1 MGIQH
6 RISRW
11 CIDVELTKHEQEMM
25 DGKEGFAVRKSME
38 ILVALGE
45 IFGAKSLIRVGSVQ
59 VAGVSYHNLGD
70 AGLEF
75 LNELAVDGRV
85 KVLTTLNPAGMDLEN
100 WQQLGISPEFAE
112 KQNLVI
118 DAFKRMGVL
127 VSCTCTP
134 YLIGNLPLYGEHLAW
149 SESSAVTFAN
159 SVLGARTNREG
170 GPSALATAFVGKT
183 PNYGLHLDG
192 NRVPDVHIKVNAEL
206 GKLSD
211 WGALGYA
218 IGKKAE
224 NKIPYITGIEN
235 AELDELKSF
244 CASVVTYG
252 AKPLFYMKGI
262 TPGAENQKEPNQT
275 ITIESCDLKIA
286 YDNINDDVI
295 DIELVCVGC
304 PHCSIK
310 EISEIA
316 GLLSGR
322 KVAVGTEFWVAT
334 SRTAKQL
341 SDIRG
346 YTATIEAAGGKFA
359 CDTCMAVAP
368 LKGRFKSLATTSA
381 KGCFY
386 SRQNLMKTRMGSIE
400 ECVNAAVTGRWNN

>member
-1 MGIQH
+1 M
-6 RISRW
+6 
-11 CIDVELTKHEQEMM
+11 ELTKQEQAML
-25 DGKEGFAVRKSME
+25 DGKEGYAVRKSME

-45 IFGAKSLIRVGSVQ
+45 IFGAKSLIKVGSVQ

-112 KQNLVI
+112 KQNQVI
-118 DAFKRMGVL
+118 DAFERMGIL
-127 VSCTCTP
+127 ISCTCTP
-134 YLIGNLPLYGEHLAW
+134 YLIGNLPLYGEHIAW

-159 SVLGARTNREG
+159 SVLGSKTNREG
-170 GPSALATAFVGKT
+170 GPSALAAAFVGKT
-183 PNYGLHLDG
+183 PCYGLHLDE
-192 NRVPDVHIKVNAEL
+192 NRVPDIHIQVNTEL
-206 GKLSD
+206 TKLSD

-218 IGKKAE
+218 IGRKAE
-224 NKIPYITGIEN
+224 NKIPYITGIKT

-262 TPGAENQKEPNQT
+262 TPGAELQVQPERTLKIEP
-275 ITIESCDLKIA
+275 SDLKGA
-286 YDNINDDVI
+286 YDSINDQVSDI
-295 DIELVCVGC
+295 DFVCVGC

-310 EISEIA
+310 EIEEIA
-316 GLLSGR
+316 DLIKGK
-322 KVAVGTEFWVAT
+322 KVKEGTELWVAT

-341 SDIRG
+341 ADKRG
-346 YTATIEAAGGKFA
+346 YTKDIEVAGGKFA

-368 LKGRFKSLATTSA
+368 LKGRFKALATTSA

-386 SRQNLMKTRMGSIE
+386 SRQNLMKTKMGSMK
-400 ECVNAAVTGRWNN
+400 ECVEAAVSGKWNS

>member
-1 MGIQH
+1 MQ
-6 RISRW
+6 
-11 CIDVELTKHEQEMM
+11 LTKQEQGMLE
-25 DGKEGFAVRKSME
+25 GKEGYAVRKSME
-38 ILVALGE
+38 ILVALGD
-45 IFGAKSLIRVGSVQ
+45 IFGAKSLIDVGSVQ

-75 LNELAVDGRV
+75 LDSLAADGRV
-85 KVLTTLNPAGMDLEN
+85 RVLTTLNPAGMDLEN

-118 DAFKRMGVL
+118 DAFKRMGIL
-127 VSCTCTP
+127 ISCTCTP
-134 YLIGNLPLYGEHLAW
+134 YLIGNLPLYGEHIAW

-159 SVLGARTNREG
+159 SVLGAKTNREG
-170 GPSALATAFVGKT
+170 GPSALAAAFVGKT
-183 PNYGLHLDG
+183 PCYGLHLDE
-192 NRVPDVHIKVNAEL
+192 NRVPDVHVQVNAEL
-206 GKLSD
+206 AKLSD
-211 WGALGYA
+211 WGALGYV

-224 NKIPYITGIEN
+224 NKIPYITGIKT
-235 AELDELKSF
+235 ADLDSLKSF

-252 AKPLFYMKGI
+252 AKPLFYMKGV
-262 TPGAENQKEPNQT
+262 TPGAEFEKQPPELVVVDQSDIKN
-275 ITIESCDLKIA
+275 A
-286 YDNINDDVI
+286 YDNINDQVT

-316 GLLSGR
+316 DLIKGK
-322 KVAVGTEFWVAT
+322 KVADGTEFWVAT

-341 SDIRG
+341 ADKRG
-346 YTATIEAAGGKFA
+346 YTQTIEAAGGKFA

-386 SRQNLMKTRMGSIE
+386 SRQNNMKTKMGSVE
-400 ECVNAAVTGRWNN
+400 ECINAAVTGKWNS

>member
-1 MGIQH
+1 MN
-6 RISRW
+6 
-11 CIDVELTKHEQEMM
+11 LTKQEQKML
-25 DGKEGFAVRKSME
+25 DGAEGYAVQKSME
-38 ILVALGE
+38 ILTALGQ
-45 IFGAKSLIRVGSVQ
+45 IFGAESLIKVGSVQ

-75 LNELAVDGRV
+75 LNELAKDGKV

-118 DAFKRMGVL
+118 KAFERMGIL

-134 YLIGNLPLYGEHLAW
+134 YLIGNLPLYGEHIAW

-159 SVLGARTNREG
+159 SVLGAKTNREG
-170 GPSALATAFVGKT
+170 GPSALAAAFVGKT
-183 PNYGLHLDG
+183 PCYGLHLDE
-192 NRVPDVHIKVNAEL
+192 NRVPDVHVQVNTKIT
-206 GKLSD
+206 KLSD

-224 NKIPYITGIEN
+224 NKISFITGIKSVD
-235 AELDELKSF
+235 LDELKSF

-252 AKPLFYMKGI
+252 AKPLFYMKGV
-262 TPGAENQKEPNQT
+262 TPGAELQTQPKET
-275 ITIESCDLKIA
+275 ITIEQADIKNA
-286 YDNINDDVI
+286 YDNINDEVS

-304 PHCSIK
+304 PHCSIN
-310 EISEIA
+310 EIA
-316 GLLSGR
+316 
-322 KVAVGTEFWVAT
+322 KVAELLKGKKVAPGTEFWVAT
-334 SRTAKQL
+334 SRIAKQL
-341 SDIRG
+341 SDKRG
-346 YTATIEAAGGKFA
+346 YTQVIETAGAKFA

-386 SRQNLMKTRMGSIE
+386 SRQNNMKTKMGSIE
-400 ECVNAAVTGRWNN
+400 ECVNSAVTGKWSS

>member
-1 MGIQH
+1 M
-6 RISRW
+6 
-11 CIDVELTKHEQEMM
+11 ELTKQEQAML
-25 DGKEGFAVRKSME
+25 DGKEGYAVRKSME

-45 IFGAKSLIRVGSVQ
+45 IFGAKSLIDVGSVQ
-59 VAGVSYHNLGD
+59 VAGVSYHNLGN

-75 LNELAVDGRV
+75 LDTLAADGRV

-118 DAFKRMGVL
+118 KAFEKMGII

-159 SVLGARTNREG
+159 SVLGAKTNREG
-170 GPSALATAFVGKT
+170 GPSALAAAFVGKT
-183 PNYGLHLDG
+183 PCYGLHLDE
-192 NRVPDVHIKVNAEL
+192 NRMPDIHVQVNTEL
-206 GKLSD
+206 SKLSD

-224 NKIPYITGIEN
+224 NKIPFITGIKE
-235 AELDELKSF
+235 ADLDELKSF

-252 AKPLFYMKGI
+252 AKPLFYIKGI
-262 TPGAENQKEPNQT
+262 TPASENMQPPKDAV
-275 ITIESCDLKIA
+275 TIEQTDIKNA
-286 YDNINDDVI
+286 YDNINDQVSDI
-295 DIELVCVGC
+295 DFVCVGC

-310 EISEIA
+310 EIQEISELIR
-316 GLLSGR
+316 GK
-322 KVAVGTEFWVAT
+322 KVQEGTELWVAT

-341 SDIRG
+341 ADKRG

-368 LKGRFKSLATTSA
+368 LKGRFKALATTSA

-386 SRQNLMKTRMGSIE
+386 SRQNLMKTKMGSMK
-400 ECVNAAVTGRWNN
+400 ECVEAAVSGKWNN

>member
-1 MGIQH
+1 
-6 RISRW
+6 
-11 CIDVELTKHEQEMM
+11 
-25 DGKEGFAVRKSME
+25 ME
-38 ILVALGE
+38 ILTALGE
-45 IFGAKSLIRVGSVQ
+45 IFGAKRLIDVGSVQ

-75 LNELAVDGRV
+75 LNSLAADGRV

-100 WQQLGISPEFAE
+100 WQQLGISSEFAE
-112 KQNLVI
+112 KQSLVI
-118 DAFKRMGVL
+118 DAFKRMGIL

-134 YLIGNLPLYGEHLAW
+134 YLIGNLPLYGEHVAW

-170 GPSALATAFVGKT
+170 GPSALAAAFVGKT
-183 PNYGLHLDG
+183 PNYGLHLEK
-192 NRVPDVHIKVNAEL
+192 NRFPDIHVQVNAEL
-206 GKLSD
+206 TKLSD
-211 WGALGYA
+211 WGALGYV

-224 NKIPYITGIEN
+224 NKIPYITGIKA

-262 TPGAENQKEPNQT
+262 TPGYEAQKQPQET
-275 ITIESCDLKIA
+275 VTIEQGDLKIA
-286 YDNINDDVI
+286 YDAINDDVA
-295 DIELVCVGC
+295 DIELVCLGC
-304 PHCSIK
+304 PHCSVK

-316 GLLSGR
+316 TLLEGK
-322 KVAVGTEFWVAT
+322 KVAQGTELWVAT

-341 SDIRG
+341 ADNRG

-386 SRQNLMKTRMGSIE
+386 SRQNLMKTKMGSIE
-400 ECVNAAVTGRWNN
+400 ECIDAAVTGTWNN

>member
-1 MGIQH
+1 M
-6 RISRW
+6 
-11 CIDVELTKHEQEMM
+11 DLTKEEQAML
-25 DGKEGFAVRKSME
+25 DGKEGYAVRKSME
-38 ILVALGE
+38 ILTALGD
-45 IFGAKSLIRVGSVQ
+45 IYGADRLIKVGSVQ

-75 LNELAVDGRV
+75 LNELAKDGRV

-100 WQQLGISPEFAE
+100 WRSLGISEDFAV

-118 DAFKRMGVL
+118 EAFERMGIL

-134 YLIGNLPLYGEHLAW
+134 YLIGNLPRFGEHLAW

-159 SVLGARTNREG
+159 SVIGARTNREG
-170 GPSALATAFVGKT
+170 GPSALAAAFVGKT
-183 PNYGLHLDG
+183 PRYGLHLDE
-192 NRVPDVHIKVNAEL
+192 NRVPNVHVKVNTVL
-206 GKLSD
+206 CKLSD
-211 WGALGYA
+211 WGALGYV

-224 NKIPYITGIEN
+224 NKIPYITGISE
-235 AELDELKSF
+235 ASLDELKSF

-252 AKPLFYMKGI
+252 AQPLFYMEGLS
-262 TPGAENQKEPNQT
+262 PAAESQAVP
-275 ITIESCDLKIA
+275 IESVSVDEADIKNA
-286 YDNINDDVI
+286 YDNINDQVT

-316 GLLSGR
+316 DLLKG
-322 KVAVGTEFWVAT
+322 KQVAEGTEFWVAT

-341 SDIRG
+341 ADKRG
-346 YTATIEAAGGKFA
+346 YTQVIEAAGGKFA

-386 SRQNLMKTRMGSIE
+386 SRQNKMLTKMGGLR
-400 ECVNAAVTGRWNN
+400 ECVDSAVTGKWT

>member
-1 MGIQH
+1 MY
-6 RISRW
+6 
-11 CIDVELTKHEQEMM
+11 LTKEEQRML
-25 DGKEGFAVRKSME
+25 DGAEGYAVRKSME
-38 ILVALGE
+38 ILVALGD
-45 IFGAKSLIRVGSVQ
+45 IFGAERLIKVGSVQ

-75 LNELAVDGRV
+75 LNELAKDGRV
-85 KVLTTLNPAGMDLEN
+85 KVTTTLNPAGMDLEN
-100 WQQLGISPEFAE
+100 WKQLGISEEFAQ

-118 DAFKRMGVL
+118 EAFDKMGIL
-127 VSCTCTP
+127 ISCTCTP
-134 YLIGNLPLYGEHLAW
+134 YLIGNLPRYGEHIAW

-170 GPSALATAFVGKT
+170 GPSALAAAFVGKT
-183 PNYGLHLDG
+183 PAYGLHLDE
-192 NRVPDVHIKVNAEL
+192 NRVPDVQVQVNANL
-206 GKLSD
+206 LKLSD

-224 NKIPYITGIEN
+224 NKIPYITGIKD
-235 AELDELKSF
+235 ADVDELKSF

-262 TPGAENQKEPNQT
+262 TPGAESQIVPKDV
-275 ITIESCDLKIA
+275 ITIEEKDLKNA
-286 YDNINDDVI
+286 YDNINDEVS

-310 EISEIA
+310 EIAQIA
-316 GLLSGR
+316 DLVKGK
-322 KVAVGTEFWVAT
+322 KVATNTEFWVAT
-334 SRTAKQL
+334 SRSAKQIA
-341 SDIRG
+341 DKRG
-346 YTATIEAAGGKFA
+346 YTQTIEAAGGKFA

-368 LKGRFKSLATTSA
+368 LKGRFKSLATNSA

-386 SRQNLMKTRMGSIE
+386 SRQNNMKTKMGSID
-400 ECVNAAVTGRWNN
+400 ECIQAAVTGKWNN